1 MKTTTFKSKQTT
13 QLGKDHVALL
23 IYICTFINQFTDQCA
38 RNKFYYNKK
47 TGKTGWTR
55 AEVTPDEI
63 VQQKDPT
70 TGKIF
75 WTNKTTN
82 KKAWSRE
89 EVETRDDDGDD
100 GDEDEDVADAVGNAM
115 QRASVTLTNFAASVG
130 LTSADG
136 SAQSME
142 GSGPKSTDLQKLAP
156 SEASEV
162 AIDADFYKDPSTGR
176 RLRIKGALMKK
187 GGYRRNWQKR
197 WFTLNIGAGEFSYYS
212 GEERLPKQL
221 KGTIRLGPAS
231 SFAVPD
237 FKAGMF
243 KHDKNAT
250 AESACNFEL
259 LMITEADGKPRS
271 KFCARAESAAIL
283 KEWKDSIE
291 TSIDSRLSQ
300 SAKKIDIQMERVNA
314 KFEQPVANGS
324 DSKQST
330 KAVSSALSSTNKV
343 ASTTSTPRTVNQ
355 STTSSNHQ
363 PRSPETGEMSTDP
376 IKKKYEMMLKVG
388 LPRGAIENKMRADG
402 VDPGILFSAIS
413 SEGNKNKQASNT
425 ETATT
430 ADTND
435 PRAKKYQMMLKVG
448 LPRGAVENKMIADG
462 VDPAILFPSTPA
474 DESTNL
480 RTSKA
485 SKDVTVPSEPR
496 GGLLAEIQAKKQ
508 LKKTTTSTGGNS
520 PVGVGKP
527 MSLLDEIK
535 AKKALKKTQQSGTGG
550 GGTEAPHKPMSL
562 LDEIKAKK
570 ALKKTGGPGSGTATG
585 NSATP
590 IQTANTEGL
599 SLMEQIKLKQ
609 QAKKKGGIDLSK
621 LP

>member
-1 MKTTTFKSKQTT
+1 M
-13 QLGKDHVALL
+13 
-23 IYICTFINQFTDQCA
+23 
-38 RNKFYYNKK
+38 
-47 TGKTGWTR
+47 
-55 AEVTPDEI
+55 TPDEI

-82 KKAWSRE
+82 KRAWSKE

-100 GDEDEDVADAVGNAM
+100 GDEDDNFADSIGNVM
-115 QRASVTLTNFAASVG
+115 QRASLTLTNIVASVG
-130 LTSADG
+130 LASADG

-142 GSGPKSTDLQKLAP
+142 GPGPQSTNSQKLVP
-156 SEASEV
+156 IEAS
-162 AIDADFYKDPSTGR
+162 DAATDASFYKDTSTGR

-212 GEERLPKQL
+212 GEERLPRQL

-231 SFAVPD
+231 SFVVPD
-237 FKAGMF
+237 FKEGMF

-291 TSIDSRLSQ
+291 ASIDSRLSQ
-300 SAKKIDIQMERVNA
+300 SAKKIDVQMERVNA
-314 KFEQPVANGS
+314 KFERPVADGS

-330 KAVSSALSSTNKV
+330 KAVSSALSSINKV
-343 ASTTSTPRTVNQ
+343 ASTTITSPTVKQ
-355 STTSSNHQ
+355 STTSSNHHSQ
-363 PRSPETGEMSTDP
+363 SPETGEMSTEP

-402 VDPGILFSAIS
+402 VDPGILFPPIS
-413 SEGNKNKQASNT
+413 SERNENKQASNPGK
-425 ETATT
+425 ATT

-474 DESTNL
+474 DENTNL
-480 RTSKA
+480 RTSNS
-485 SKDVTVPSEPR
+485 SKGISVPSEPR
-496 GGLLAEIQAKKQ
+496 GGLLAEIQTKKQ
-508 LKKTTTSTGGNS
+508 LKNTTTSTGGNS
-520 PVGVGKP
+520 SNIPLSPVGGGKP

-535 AKKALKKTQQSGTGG
+535 AKKTLKKTQRSESSDSSSAVNGG
-550 GGTEAPHKPMSL
+550 GGTEAPRKPMSL

-570 ALKKTGGPGSGTATG
+570 ALKKTGGPGSGIATG

-609 QAKKKGGIDLSK
+609 QSKKQGGIDLSK